1 MPNIRCPKCKST
13 NTYYDDDG
21 MMACIKCAE
30 RFPLFGKIESIS
42 NPKITEESMA
52 EETKKKRSKSKLRPC
67 RNCGRVKKII
77 GDDLCGG
84 CYFAVRIWKKG
95 TPVYDQRLADAKK
108 RFTDPEKKATKQLEN
123 LTVTDVMKAERDL
136 LLDRVQRLNTAIE
149 LLS

>member
-1 MPNIRCPKCKST
+1 
-13 NTYYDDDG
+13 
-21 MMACIKCAE
+21 
-30 RFPLFGKIESIS
+30 
-42 NPKITEESMA
+42 MA

-67 RNCGRVKKII
+67 RNCGRVKNII

-108 RFTDPEKKATKQLEN
+108 RFTDPDYKERGGCRHKKKTKAITSNLTAPDPEKKATKQLEN
-123 LTVTDVMKAERDL
+123 ITVTDMMIAERDL